1 MVTSTSRKTQP
12 VSADQK
18 ESLPLGREQTK
29 IVKQYLEA
37 LEISKP
43 KRGRKRTLESI
54 NKQLKAIDDLPKNTN
69 PLKKLHLTQ
78 KRIELNAELERIKN
92 GPDLEK
98 LETEFIKVAK
108 EYSLKNGI
116 SFLAWKEQGVSV
128 EVLAKAGIIQPNKPG
143 RKPRVAKQ

>member
-1 MVTSTSRKTQP
+1 MYQMNTTTLWLV
-12 VSADQK
+12 
-18 ESLPLGREQTK
+18 
-29 IVKQYLEA
+29 
-37 LEISKP
+37 ISK
-43 KRGRKRTLESI
+43 
-54 NKQLKAIDDLPKNTN
+54 A
-69 PLKKLHLTQ
+69 KLLLSDPGFSTRFVWLNDSNLTQ

-116 SFLAWKEQGVSV
+116 SFPAWKEQGVSV